1 VTHEEYRRYLESLGE
16 ADLLDEARRV
26 ARADLG
32 RWDMS
37 PRYIAVWYACADRG
51 MAAQFTAA
59 VHEVRSGRRQQDAD
73 NRQRLGALGTTLSQG
88 GHSMPLSPETETL
101 IQAAFDAQQKA
112 ADADEA
118 RQHAA
123 DAALQAVSDSEDA
136 EKISLAAHKA
146 AIDAANAAIAA
157 LMRDLGVEPPQP
169 PARRKP

>member
-1 VTHEEYRRYLESLGE
+1 MTHEEYRRYLESLSE
-16 ADLLDEARRV
+16 PDLLDEARRV

-59 VHEVRSGRRQQDAD
+59 VHEVRARRSQHDAD
-73 NRQRLGALGTTLSQG
+73 NRQRLQALGIPVSQG

-101 IQAAFDAQQKA
+101 IQAAFEAQQKA

-136 EKISLAAHKA
+136 EKVSLAAHKA

-157 LMRDLGVEPPQP
+157 LMADLGV
-169 PARRKP
+169 PAPERSRKR

>member
-1 VTHEEYRRYLESLGE
+1 MLAAVLIEEDRRDVTHEEYRRYLESLGE

-88 GHSMPLSPETETL
+88 GHSPC
-101 IQAAFDAQQKA
+101 
-112 ADADEA
+112 
-118 RQHAA
+118 HY
-123 DAALQAVSDSEDA
+123 
-136 EKISLAAHKA
+136 
-146 AIDAANAAIAA
+146 
-157 LMRDLGVEPPQP
+157 
-169 PARRKP
+169 RRKPKL